1 MLNHQQAK
9 VGIQTS
15 ILKKNL
21 HVQLSCH
28 AAGLVPASKVEGNNG
43 GEFDN
48 SVVNPITSHA
58 HKNISIYTL
67 FKISQNMSILQ
78 IIG

>member
-15 ILKKNL
+15 HPQKKKNL
-21 HVQLSCH
+21 QVQLSCH

-48 SVVNPITSHA
+48 SVVNPITSHV
-58 HKNISIYTL
+58 L
-67 FKISQNMSILQ
+67 RPD
-78 IIG
+78 